1 MLFFL
6 LSRRRNRD
14 GKSYKTKV
22 SGIARWVREPSQAR
36 KDFAD
41 SQQAEVGRARCPGNS
56 GIYTLSWEVLS
67 IMFWLADLEF
77 GNVVFGWASPGL
89 QHKSTGMACKEV
101 LAGLRLWE
109 VWVIPW
115 MLLSAHAWGC
125 ITLDSISWMW
135 TLGSRGLLRAVQVV
149 GGWFWHMDAW
159 DQLEKYLE
167 SVHRDFPGGPVA
179 KTPCCQ
185 CRGHGVSR
193 WLGN

>member
-1 MLFFL
+1 ME
-6 LSRRRNRD
+6 RAIRQ
-14 GKSYKTKV
+14 
-22 SGIARWVREPSQAR
+22 RWV
-36 KDFAD
+36 D
-41 SQQAEVGRARCPGNS
+41 SLAGWESHVRPEKTLLTLQAEVERARCPGNS
-56 GIYTLSWEVLS
+56 GIYTLSWGILS

-101 LAGLRLWE
+101 LEGLRLWE

-115 MLLSAHAWGC
+115 MLLSARAWGC
-125 ITLDSISWMW
+125 VTLDSISWMC

-149 GGWFWHMDAW
+149 GGWFWHVDAR

-185 CRGHGVSR
+185 SLVRELRSHMPQLRPSTAK
-193 WLGN
+193 